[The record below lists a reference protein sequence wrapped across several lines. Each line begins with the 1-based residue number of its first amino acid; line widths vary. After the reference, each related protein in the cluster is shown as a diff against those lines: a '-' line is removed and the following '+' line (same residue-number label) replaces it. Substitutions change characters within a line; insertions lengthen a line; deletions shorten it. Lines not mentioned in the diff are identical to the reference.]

1 MGAPQQGE
9 ASLAA
14 LSPLLISAFLVF
26 GFNNAATSALPEF
39 MLKLGG
45 GTLLAGLQNSLFVLA
60 AVALRFVLGPLADR
74 FGSKPLLIA
83 GAAGFCLPCA
93 IIPLCDNAATVIALR
108 MMQAVG
114 LAAYHPNVAHYI
126 TACSSASSRPRR
138 IGWSRFVSTAS
149 LMIAPAALFPL
160 ISTWGYGVFFSALA
174 FMAFAGLLLLLP
186 LRNDKA
192 ALGAEGSSGSA
203 GGAGTG
209 MGAVGAVDASGG
221 GRAGADVDA
230 GSGGRASGT
239 NGGTS
244 CSASASAVAETPAP
258 KSAFRIPHVP
268 RELAPTT
275 GLPFLLAFA
284 YSMVLVFGPL
294 FITAALPH
302 LNSGLLLTFVS
313 SGGLVGSL
321 AAGRITARWGARLS
335 TAALVL
341 AFAFGMALL
350 AGSALGVTAAI
361 AGGLLTGL
369 GYFGATTALIAE
381 MGTRAPRDT
390 AGSLFAAQQNCL
402 DLGIVAGSFIGG
414 ALLQAGMPLSAA
426 FLGSGMLLVASAGTW
441 LMLYK
446 P

>member
-1 MGAPQQGE
+1 MGAPQQDE

-45 GTLLAGLQNSLFVLA
+45 GTFLAGLQNSLFVLA

-160 ISTWGYGVFFSALA
+160 IGTWGYGVFFSALA
-174 FMAFAGLLLLLP
+174 FMALAGLLLLLP

-192 ALGAEGSSGSA
+192 AVGAGVSA

-209 MGAVGAVDASGG
+209 MGAGGG

-230 GSGGRASGT
+230 GSGGRTSGT

-244 CSASASAVAETPAP
+244 CGAGTSAVAETPAP
-258 KSAFRIPHVP
+258 KSVFRIPHVP

-294 FITAALPH
+294 FMTATLPH

-321 AAGRITARWGARLS
+321 AAGRITARWGARRS

-381 MGTRAPRDT
+381 MGARAPRDT

>member
-45 GTLLAGLQNSLFVLA
+45 GTFLAGLQNSLFVLA

-174 FMAFAGLLLLLP
+174 FMALAGLLLLLP

-192 ALGAEGSSGSA
+192 ALGAGMSA
-203 GGAGTG
+203 GGAGAGGG
-209 MGAVGAVDASGG
+209 MGAVSAERG

-230 GSGGRASGT
+230 GSVGRTSGT

-244 CSASASAVAETPAP
+244 CGASTSAVAETPAP

-294 FITAALPH
+294 FMTAALPR

-321 AAGRITARWGARLS
+321 AAGRITARWGARRS
-335 TAALVL
+335 TAALVI

-414 ALLQAGMPLSAA
+414 ALLQAGVPLSAA